1 MELAKKMNEKRP
13 TVLLGEST
21 ASPDSPVK
29 GLLEERNIEVLECT
43 DGIEVVRK
51 AFAKNPDLII
61 LDVTLPR
68 LSGHQCARILKSDAS
83 MNSTP
88 IIHMG
93 SSKNPIEQYWSRV
106 CGGDDYLQKPVNE
119 VDLDETIHR
128 FIRKESGK
136 RRLFAPVSTIPDLED
151 YAILTLAT
159 NLLEQEL
166 LRANILN
173 EINMIDISAMPTKD
187 LVMAVMTIVGSL
199 YDFTLG
205 VALLLYD
212 HRGEF
217 FFYQS
222 GQVEQN
228 RLDEVKKLIFQHLQR
243 QHEIYLDPRRIKQ
256 NLLLSDQGKEVSRGT
271 DELYIYTKESGPI
284 RSVLSFENIGFE
296 ELTADEHEIFRLALE
311 LAQGVLEK
319 KIFFQMSQ
327 ELSIIDAVTE
337 GYSMAFFMAC
347 LRREIENALRNKY
360 PMTLITIAIS
370 NFRDITKDLSVNEV
384 HGLIRIIK
392 NLILR
397 VTRKSDIVARWEM
410 ASFAFLLTH
419 AQLEK
424 AGVAQERISK
434 YIVKNLSRHLPSS
447 AELVLD
453 MGISEFNRERDR
465 TPEIFFAHAQPKE
478 GPEKGKIEDESNQ

>member
-1 MELAKKMNEKRP
+1 ME
-13 TVLLGEST
+13 VW
-21 ASPDSPVK
+21 
-29 GLLEERNIEVLECT
+29 ECA
-43 DGIEVVRK
+43 DGIEAVRK

-68 LSGHQCARILKSDAS
+68 LNGHQCARILKSDPS

-119 VDLDETIHR
+119 TDLDEALHR
-128 FIRKESGK
+128 VLRKETGK
-136 RRLFAPVSTIPDLED
+136 HRLFAPVSTIQDLED

-205 VALLLYD
+205 VTLLLYD

-217 FFYQS
+217 FFYQN

-228 RLDEVKKLIFQHLQR
+228 RLDEVRKLIFEHLQR
-243 QHEIYLDPRRIKQ
+243 QHEIYLEPRQIKQ
-256 NLLLSDQGKEVSRGT
+256 NLLLSSQGKEVSRGM
-271 DELYIYTKESGPI
+271 DELYIHTKESGPI
-284 RSVLSFENIGFE
+284 RSVLAFENIGFD
-296 ELTADEHEIFRLALE
+296 ELKAGEHEIFGLALG
-311 LAQGVLEK
+311 LAQGILEK
-319 KIFFQMSQ
+319 KIFFEMSQ
-327 ELSIIDAVTE
+327 ELSIVDAVTE

-347 LRREIENALRNKY
+347 LRREVENAIRNKY
-360 PMTLITIAIS
+360 PMTLATIAVS
-370 NFRDITKDLSVNEV
+370 NFRDLTKDLSINEV

-392 NLILR
+392 DLILR
-397 VTRKSDIVARWEM
+397 VTRKSDIVARWET

-424 AGVAQERISK
+424 ARLAQERIGK
-434 YIVKNLSRHLPSS
+434 YIIKNLSRHLPSS

-465 TPEIFFAHAQPKE
+465 TPEIFFASAQPK
-478 GPEKGKIEDESNQ
+478 GAPEKGKSEDESNQ